1 MSVYSNLFSRA
12 VFAILILTIITR
24 IMGKRELGK
33 ISTRDFVVALTL
45 GPIIGNACTKVD
57 QKFLQFMPALI
68 IILGIQFI
76 LSYACLKSDFLIK
89 LTNGEPLIIIQDGK
103 ILEKNL
109 KKCRLNVDELLS
121 QLRQKD
127 VFKLSDVWYAI
138 LEQNGSFS
146 VLLKSEKHPVTR
158 KDQNIQVND
167 TNLPLLVIKDG
178 KLIKEKLHEY
188 NFTEAWIKSEL
199 KKQKIDDISYVMLAQ
214 IDNTGIIYVD
224 KYEKF

>member
-1 MSVYSNLFSRA
+1 MIVYSELFLRA
-12 VFAILILTIITR
+12 IFAILILTIITR
-24 IMGKRELGK
+24 VMGKRELGK

-45 GPIIGNACTKVD
+45 GPIIGNACIKVD
-57 QKFLQFMPALI
+57 QKFLQFMPALF
-68 IILGIQFI
+68 IILGVQFI
-76 LSYACLKSDFLIK
+76 LSYVCLKSNSFRK
-89 LTNGEPLIIIQDGK
+89 LTNGEPLVMIQDGK
-103 ILEKNL
+103 IIEKNL
-109 KKCRLNVDELLS
+109 KKSRLNIDELTS

-158 KDQNIQVND
+158 EDKNIQVED
-167 TNLPLLVIKDG
+167 TNLPVLVIKDG
-178 KLIKEKLHEY
+178 KLIKEKLNMY

-199 KKQKIDDISYVMLAQ
+199 NKQNIDDISSVMLAQ

-224 KYEKF
+224 RYENS

>member
-1 MSVYSNLFSRA
+1 MSVYSDLFLRA

-45 GPIIGNACTKVD
+45 GPIIGNACIKVD

-68 IILGIQFI
+68 IILGVQFI
-76 LSYACLKSDFLIK
+76 LSYACLKSDFFRK
-89 LTNGEPLIIIQDGK
+89 LTNGEPLIIIQDG
-103 ILEKNL
+103 IIIEKNL
-109 KKCRLNVDELLS
+109 KKCRLNVDELAS

-127 VFKLSDVWYAI
+127 VFKLSDVWYVI
-138 LEQNGSFS
+138 VEQNGSFS

-158 KDQNIQVND
+158 KDKNIQVND
-167 TNLPLLVIKDG
+167 TKLPLLVIKDG
-178 KLIKEKLHEY
+178 KLIKENIHEY

-199 KKQKIDDISYVMLAQ
+199 KKQNIDDISYVMLAQ

-224 KYEKF
+224 LYENS